1 MSKSEQRRL
10 IRLLKLQ
17 YTSGQL
23 AEWSARLMSRLEE
36 MPMFRQAKS
45 VLLYHPL
52 PDEVDTR
59 ILLEHWRD
67 SKRLLLPRVCGDE
80 LTVHPYLGPSSLCSG
95 AYHIMEPTTPALTSL
110 GDVDIAIIP
119 GMAFDKAGHRLGRGR
134 GYYDHLLS
142 SPDMAHTYKIGLC
155 FPFQLLDKVEAE
167 AHDVLMNEILS

>member
-10 IRLLKLQ
+10 IRQLKLR
-17 YTSGQL
+17 YTPGQL
-23 AEWSARLMSRLEE
+23 AEWSALLMSRLEE
-36 MPMFRQAKS
+36 MPVFRQAKS

-59 ILLEHWRD
+59 ILLEHWVD
-67 SKRLLLPRVCGDE
+67 SKRLLLPRICGDE
-80 LTVHPYLGPSSLCSG
+80 LTVHSYLGPSSLRPG

-110 GDVDIAIIP
+110 DDVDLVIVP

-134 GYYDHLLS
+134 GYYDRLLA
-142 SPDMAHTYKIGLC
+142 SPDMGHTYKIGLC

-167 AHDVLMNEILS
+167 AHDILMNEILS